1 MHARRLT
8 IAPLVIATGLFV
20 GCSSDGGESI
30 STIEPSPSWA
40 CIQVIG
46 LSQLTTGSTIG
57 FARSTLKALVND
69 TTRDA
74 DERGYV
80 ADMLGALENKPDD
93 DLIGDALDDVPCR
106 LK

>member
-1 MHARRLT
+1 MPPRRLT
-8 IAPLVIATGLFV
+8 VAPLVIATGFFV
-20 GCSSDGGESI
+20 GCSSDGGESS
-30 STIEPSPSWA
+30 STTEPNPSWA

-57 FARSTLKALVND
+57 FARSTLEALVND

-74 DERGYV
+74 NERGHF
-80 ADMLGALENKPDD
+80 ADMLSALEGKPDD
-93 DLIGDALDDVPCR
+93 DHIGDALDDVPCR